1 MYRSKNIKKSTQNS
15 SLFNLHTNEWNTT
28 FFLFD
33 ESLKGSKPLKTFNIS
48 LTFRFDNL

>member
-15 SLFNLHTNEWNTT
+15 SLFLFTHERVEYNV
-28 FFLFD
+28 FLFD

-48 LTFRFDNL
+48 LTFHFDNL